1 MEILHK
7 CKHPYH
13 AMHCKT
19 TIRQQLNFVGES
31 FKDDNYSCHKKIE
44 AYISESEGE
53 IVKTPESEYTTNF
66 NTDTFQFQEV

>member
-1 MEILHK
+1 
-7 CKHPYH
+7 
-13 AMHCKT
+13 MHCKT

-31 FKDDNYSCHKKIE
+31 FKDDYSCHKKIE

-66 NTDTFQFQEV
+66 NADTFNSRKCKNLKKYKMPWLQL